1 MRVLILALAWTLE
14 TPGEGEQEARKSE
27 YEELLERKEKRGYDP
42 G

>member
-1 MRVLILALAWTLE
+1 LKPRE
-14 TPGEGEQEARKSE
+14 REQQEARKSE